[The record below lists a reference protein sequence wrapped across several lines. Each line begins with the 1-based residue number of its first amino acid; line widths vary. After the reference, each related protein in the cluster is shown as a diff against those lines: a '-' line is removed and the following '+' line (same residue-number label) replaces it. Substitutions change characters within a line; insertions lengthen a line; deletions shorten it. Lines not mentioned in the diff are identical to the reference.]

1 MSMPLETRLPEIR
14 RGCRPPT
21 ENGKLSRMTLR
32 ERLMLKRDAILAAAT
47 AHGARDLRLF
57 GSVARGAE
65 REDSDVDFLVTLERG
80 RTLLDLARLEL
91 QLEAILG
98 RSVDVVTES
107 SLTEPVRS
115 SAMREAIVV

>member
-1 MSMPLETRLPEIR
+1 
-14 RGCRPPT
+14 
-21 ENGKLSRMTLR
+21 MTLR
-32 ERLMLKRDAILAAAT
+32 ERLTAKRDAILAAAT
-47 AHGARDLRLF
+47 ANGARNIRLF
-57 GSVARGAE
+57 GSAARGAE

-91 QLEAILG
+91 QLEQILG

-107 SLTEPVRS
+107 SLKEPVRS